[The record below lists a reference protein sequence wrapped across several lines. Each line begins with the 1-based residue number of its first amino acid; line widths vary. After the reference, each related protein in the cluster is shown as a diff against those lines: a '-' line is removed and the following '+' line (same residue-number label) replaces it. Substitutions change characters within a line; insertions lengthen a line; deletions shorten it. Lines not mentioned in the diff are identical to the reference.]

1 GSIIDSTITANDD
14 ILKAIQRSFRGAINI
29 STDDL
34 YIFEAQRKQANKIF
48 LEKYYWTRGRLN
60 NVAVNSNI
68 NDFYLDLK
76 LQQASLSAE
85 NQNGVTSLY
94 SVHTADVSN
103 PHLAVNN

>member
-1 GSIIDSTITANDD
+1 
-14 ILKAIQRSFRGAINI
+14 
-29 STDDL
+29 
-34 YIFEAQRKQANKIF
+34 

-103 PHLAVNN
+103 PHLAVNNSSNTFVINSAATDSYFMVYKNNVKDKEYNLYRFIGANGTYGNGNTQA